1 MQSNRRV
8 KRAARQLFRLCLRDG
23 VLDAARVRLVA
34 ERLSTSR
41 RRGALPVLTS
51 FQRLV
56 RLETGRHT
64 AVVESATP
72 LADSV
77 RAQIAD
83 GLARTYGHDLETAFR
98 DNPTLIA
105 GVRIK
110 VASDVYDGSVRARLN
125 ALEARL

>member
-1 MQSNRRV
+1 MKITRRV
-8 KRAARQLFRLCLRDG
+8 KRAARQLFLLCMRDG
-23 VLDAARVRLVA
+23 ALDAARVRLVA
-34 ERLSTSR
+34 ERLAASS

-64 AVVESATP
+64 ALVESATP
-72 LADSV
+72 LADPV

-83 GLARTYGHDLETAFR
+83 GLARTYGPDLETTFR

>member
-1 MQSNRRV
+1 MKITRRV
-8 KRAARQLFRLCLRDG
+8 KRAARQLFLVCMRDG
-23 VLDAARVRLVA
+23 ALDPARVRLVA
-34 ERLSTSR
+34 ERLATSR
-41 RRGALPVLTS
+41 RRGALPVLLN

-77 RAQIAD
+77 RAQIAQ
-83 GLARTYGHDLETAFR
+83 GLARTYGPDLETAFR

>member
-1 MQSNRRV
+1 MTSNRRV

-23 VLDAARVRLVA
+23 TIDAERVRLVA
-34 ERLSTSR
+34 SRLAASS

-77 RAQIAD
+77 RARIAE
-83 GLARTYGHDLETAFR
+83 GLARTYGPELDTAFR

>member
-1 MQSNRRV
+1 MKSNRRV
-8 KRAARQLFRLCLRDG
+8 KRAARQLFRICVRDG
-23 VLDAARVRLVA
+23 ALDAGRVRLVA
-34 ERLSTSR
+34 QRLSASS

-64 AVVESATP
+64 AVVESAAP
-72 LADSV
+72 LADAV
-77 RAQIAD
+77 RAQIAE
-83 GLARTYGHDLETAFR
+83 GLARTYGPDLETAFR

>member
-1 MQSNRRV
+1 MKSNRRV
-8 KRAARQLFRLCLRDG
+8 KRAARQLFRLCVRDG
-23 VLDAARVRLVA
+23 ALDAARVRLVA
-34 ERLSTSR
+34 QRLSASS

-77 RAQIAD
+77 RRQIAD
-83 GLARTYGHDLETAFR
+83 GLARTYGPDLDTAFR
-98 DNPTLIA
+98 DNPALIA